1 MNVIAEI
8 AVNHSDMALVPTIQ
22 SVPTVEIEVVPH
34 SATDPETGMFFFLV
48 EARDGDF
55 SSFERALENDH
66 TVADAK
72 RISES
77 GRTRIYRL
85 CHPDGVKLLSPKVAE
100 VGGLILRDVSDGTG
114 WSMRLQLPDRDA
126 VTEVWEFCESEG
138 IAFELKQLY
147 RQDEWTIGGVTGLTD
162 AQRTALLT
170 AHEEGYFDEP
180 RDTSL
185 EELAEEMEIS
195 PTAVGGRIRRGTAKL
210 IEATLRES

>member
-22 SVPTVEIEVVPH
+22 SVPAVEIEVVPH

-114 WSMRLQLPDRDA
+114 WSMRLQFSD
-126 VTEVWEFCESEG
+126 
-138 IAFELKQLY
+138 
-147 RQDEWTIGGVTGLTD
+147 
-162 AQRTALLT
+162 
-170 AHEEGYFDEP
+170 
-180 RDTSL
+180 
-185 EELAEEMEIS
+185 
-195 PTAVGGRIRRGTAKL
+195 
-210 IEATLRES
+210 RESITAAEGVGFFPAFRRTLSRSVSWIRCHVPSRRNRR